1 MDINWVALLNQLGL
15 LEAES
20 FLLLEVEETF
30 RD

>member
-1 MDINWVALLNQLGL
+1 MDINWVALVNRLGL

-20 FLLLEVEETF
+20 FLLLVVEETF